1 MYVNKSATGAV
12 FPLCFDISGLA
23 ITWWAVA
30 GGSMRHRSVSTGCA
44 DLTDSYLNKKMSP
57 SGGEATNQHLVISLL
72 HLQLVDHVLFY
83 VLL

>member
-1 MYVNKSATGAV
+1 
-12 FPLCFDISGLA
+12 
-23 ITWWAVA
+23 
-30 GGSMRHRSVSTGCA
+30 MRHRSVSTGCA

>member
-1 MYVNKSATGAV
+1 MYVSKSATGAV
-12 FPLCFDISGLA
+12 FPLCFDISGL
-23 ITWWAVA
+23 AVA

>member
-1 MYVNKSATGAV
+1 MVV
-12 FPLCFDISGLA
+12 
-23 ITWWAVA
+23 WWAVA

-57 SGGEATNQHLVISLL
+57 SSGEATNQHLVISL